1 MLHHCSGQPLD
12 YVGTRSASLIECLDN
27 SLCRVCD
34 IADFGVHCG
43 ATMVLLM
50 AAICIGYRLQDI
62 IGLPSSLSD
71 EGLDD
76 LLEGYDDVANRVML
90 GGACSR
96 HCSCCV
102 LIMGYYASA
111 LSPYI
116 NYIYIYKT
124 SAL

>member
-1 MLHHCSGQPLD
+1 MLHHCLGQPLD

-34 IADFGVHCG
+34 IANFGVHWG

-76 LLEGYDDVANRVML
+76 LLEGYDDVASHIVLRV
-90 GGACSR
+90 
-96 HCSCCV
+96 
-102 LIMGYYASA
+102 SA
-111 LSPYI
+111 HENI
-116 NYIYIYKT
+116 RD
-124 SAL
+124 AH